1 MTYTDKS
8 TKLIK
13 QWEGC
18 FLNAYLCPASVATIG
33 FGTILYEN
41 KQPVK
46 IGDKITQKRADELLK
61 YEMDIKSKQLD
72 SLSLPINQ
80 NQFDALLSLIFN
92 IGFGAFRK
100 SRLKNAIEIKADIE
114 AIKSEYLRWNK
125 HRKNGKLVVSVGLNN
140 RRIDELKLF
149 CS

>member
-13 QWEGC
+13 KWEGC
-18 FLNAYLCPASVATIG
+18 FLDAYLCPASVPTIG
-33 FGTILYEN
+33 FGTIQYEN